1 MAGLNGTYDGF
12 IQVKLSCASG
22 KSNNSSGI
30 VADND
35 TKEEAIRPS
44 SHRSL
49 ALQILS
55 SLPLFFPHG
64 CLFWV
69 NEALTSL
76 KKPRSVLYKTD
87 DRRILQITAI
97 TLLPV
102 SCQKNS
108 FDFTASQGN
117 DLCVD
122 GLSGNCK

>member
-1 MAGLNGTYDGF
+1 MYYGF

-30 VADND
+30 VADDD
-35 TKEEAIRPS
+35 TKEEAIRRS

-64 CLFWV
+64 CLFWA

-76 KKPRSVLYKTD
+76 KKLLALFSIKPMTDGYCRSG
-87 DRRILQITAI
+87 TADYGNHAVASI
-97 TLLPV
+97 V
-102 SCQKNS
+102 SKE
-108 FDFTASQGN
+108 FLDFTASQGN
-117 DLCVD
+117 DLCID